1 MTLGDG
7 DPTPSPRSR
16 VETLLEGERA
26 FALLVDA
33 VQEYAIFLLDPEGTI
48 LTWNRGAQRIKG
60 YAASEIIGQHFSIFY
75 TAEER
80 AEDLP
85 ARVLEVARRD
95 GTCLSEGWRVRKD
108 GTRFWADVVVTALR
122 DPDGELYAYAKVT
135 RDMTERRA
143 SEERERQLIA
153 EREARSAAEEA
164 LEARERFLSIA
175 AHELR
180 TPVTTL
186 RLSADLLLRRRAAG
200 RLDEELLASSIAR
213 IAKASGRLA
222 ELVDELLDVAK
233 LTADGVE
240 PKRSSVDLG
249 DLVSGIV
256 ELYGGTHAARR
267 LDFDA
272 APGMIVWA
280 DPGRLEQ
287 IVSNVIDNA
296 LKYSAEP
303 SPVTI
308 TVGTA
313 DDGVLLTVRDEG
325 IGIDSQA
332 LTAIHEPFTRGAN
345 AGAIE
350 GLGLGLFIS
359 HSIVEAHGGWIRF
372 ESDGP
377 GLGTTVRVWLPSGA
391 EGERA

>member
-1 MTLGDG
+1 MALNGE
-7 DPTPSPRSR
+7 DPAPPPRSR

-33 VQEYAIFLLDPEGTI
+33 VQEYAIFLLDPQGTI

-60 YAASEIIGQHFSIFY
+60 YAASEIIGQHFSVFY

-85 ARVLEVARRD
+85 AHVLEVARRE

-108 GTRFWADVVVTALR
+108 GTRFWADIVVTALR

-135 RDMTERRA
+135 RDMSERRA
-143 SEERERQLIA
+143 SEERERQLLA

-164 LEARERFLSIA
+164 LRARERFLSIA

-186 RLSADLLLRRRAAG
+186 RLSADLLLRRRAAA
-200 RLDEELLASSIAR
+200 RLDEQLLTTSIAR

-222 ELVDELLDVAK
+222 ELVDELLDVSK
-233 LTADGVE
+233 LTAPSFE
-240 PKRSSVDLG
+240 PKRSEVDHGYLE
-249 DLVSGIV
+249 SGIV

-272 APGMIVWA
+272 APGLTIWA
-280 DPGRLEQ
+280 DPGRVEQ
-287 IVSNVIDNA
+287 VVSNVIDNA
-296 LKYSAEP
+296 LKYSSEP
-303 SPVTI
+303 SAITI
-308 TVGTA
+308 TVGPA
-313 DDGVLLTVRDEG
+313 EGGMLLTVHDEG

-332 LTAIHEPFTRGAN
+332 LAAIHEPFTRGEN
-345 AGAIE
+345 AGTIE

-359 HSIVEAHGGWIRF
+359 HGIVEAHGGWIRF

-377 GLGTTVRVWLPSGA
+377 GLGTTVRVWLPSGT
-391 EGERA
+391 EGERD

>member
-1 MTLGDG
+1 
-7 DPTPSPRSR
+7 
-16 VETLLEGERA
+16 
-26 FALLVDA
+26 
-33 VQEYAIFLLDPEGTI
+33 
-48 LTWNRGAQRIKG
+48 
-60 YAASEIIGQHFSIFY
+60 
-75 TAEER
+75 
-80 AEDLP
+80 
-85 ARVLEVARRD
+85 
-95 GTCLSEGWRVRKD
+95 VRKD

-135 RDMTERRA
+135 RDMTGRRA
-143 SEERERQLIA
+143 SEERERQLLA

-164 LEARERFLSIA
+164 LKARERFLSIA

-222 ELVDELLDVAK
+222 ELVDELLDVSK
-233 LTADGVE
+233 LTVDGVE

-280 DPGRLEQ
+280 DPGRVEQ
-287 IVSNVIDNA
+287 VVSNVIDNA

-308 TVGTA
+308 TVGPA
-313 DDGVLLTVRDEG
+313 DDGVLLIVRDEG

-332 LTAIHEPFTRGAN
+332 LAAIHEPFTRGAN